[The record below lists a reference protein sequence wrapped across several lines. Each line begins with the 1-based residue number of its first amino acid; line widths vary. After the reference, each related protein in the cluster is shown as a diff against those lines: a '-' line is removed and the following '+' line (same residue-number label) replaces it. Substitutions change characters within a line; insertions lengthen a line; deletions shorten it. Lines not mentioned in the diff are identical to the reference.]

1 MDAQET
7 PDIKIGEN
15 DIKMADKLDGIIHK
29 CSSIKHEKAVAVNYC
44 QKCRLYMC
52 EACLEYH
59 KQFYNHELLDL
70 DKDKDKE
77 EIFKVLCKE
86 ENHLNNLD
94 YYCKNHNQLCCDSCI
109 VKLKK
114 MERDFIRIVIYI
126 LLRI

>member
-1 MDAQET
+1 
-7 PDIKIGEN
+7 
-15 DIKMADKLDGIIHK
+15 
-29 CSSIKHEKAVAVNYC
+29 
-44 QKCRLYMC
+44 MC

-70 DKDKDKE
+70 DKDKE
-77 EIFKVLCKE
+77 ELFKVLCKE
-86 ENHLNNLD
+86 ENHLNNWD